1 MRKHLAMAITT
12 VCFVI
17 GLYTGDKARS
27 VFMKRKYS

>member
-1 MRKHLAMAITT
+1 MRKHITVAITT

-17 GLYTGDKARS
+17 GLYAGDKARS

>member
-1 MRKHLAMAITT
+1 MRKHLTVAFTT

-17 GLYTGDKARS
+17 GIYAGDKARS